1 MVGCIVVLVGTLVHG
16 PLSMPAWAWQRE
28 DVREALRRRHV
39 GTLFRLVQRY
49 TGASQSRLAVATGL
63 LQGRV
68 SEIIKGTRTVTT
80 LDVFERVADGLGMP
94 DEARLLLGLA
104 PLHPAGLD
112 HLGPSGR
119 AEVIAVYPSQQAA
132 AADIRAEVRNTQEI
146 DILAVRGLGIIG
158 LNDSLLRP
166 AVAKAS
172 PCTVR
177 ALLLDPESQ
186 AAHQRAE
193 EIGESFESFA
203 GGVGL
208 AVARLRELAEY
219 TEATVEVYLYAL
231 LPTWRVIALDGT
243 LFVSAFG
250 EAAEGHISPMYKI
263 STTAYGGVL
272 HRGFRRFI
280 DELRRTSR
288 RVI

>member
-1 MVGCIVVLVGTLVHG
+1 MVSRVGSLAHV
-16 PLSMPAWAWQRE
+16 PLSMPAWAWKRE

-80 LDVFERVADGLGMP
+80 LDVLERVADGLGMP

-112 HLGPSGR
+112 HLGSSGR

-132 AADIRAEVRNTQEI
+132 TADIHAGVRNAREVE
-146 DILAVRGLGIIG
+146 ILAVRGLGIIG

-172 PCTVR
+172 PYTVR
-177 ALLLDPESQ
+177 VLLLDPESQ
-186 AAHQRAE
+186 AAHRRAE

-203 GGVGL
+203 GGVWL
-208 AVARLRELAEY
+208 AVARLRELAEQ
-219 TEATVEVYLYAL
+219 TEVAVEVYLYDL

-250 EAAEGHISPMYKI
+250 EATEGHTSSMYKI
-263 STTAYGGVL
+263 SATVSGGAL

-280 DELRRTSR
+280 DELQRTSR